1 MSSKNVNSFS
11 TIDTIN
17 TYSNSSLLGIVSGN
31 LTRLTSGNLVLN
43 KVNASNLIYNTGNQN
58 ISGRL
63 VIGDTIVDASYPYT
77 LSLQSNNQ
85 DTFLEILNSGG
96 AGKGAFFG
104 MNEDKFELYNWQG
117 GDIIFITAENPS
129 QGIDRLA
136 IKNNGNIGIG
146 TNIPSEKLE
155 VDGNILANNLVYN
168 TGNQTISGVKTF
180 ASRPTV
186 NGTGVLLSGEASAI
200 VLPNTLVYTTGDQ
213 TISGIKT
220 FANNLIVSGSGIFN
234 ALDLNNID
242 VLSLSGIDVNIIS
255 GGVSLTNRPT
265 VNGTG
270 VLLQGQNSFIINL
283 YNTSDTQSAG
293 HNYFG
298 NLSVGFDPNINNR
311 KFPVLEACIVK
322 KATWS
327 QFNGTVGSPSLNS
340 TGYFINTTTNVTGI
354 ISTTINTQNATTPN
368 HYIADFS
375 PPITI
380 STGDYIA
387 CSLFGPNY
395 TITFPATV
403 RNSVNLYCYN

>member
-11 TIDTIN
+11 TIGIID

-43 KVNASNLIYNTGNQN
+43 QVNASNLIYNTGNQ
-58 ISGRL
+58 
-63 VIGDTIVDASYPYT
+63 
-77 LSLQSNNQ
+77 
-85 DTFLEILNSGG
+85 
-96 AGKGAFFG
+96 
-104 MNEDKFELYNWQG
+104 
-117 GDIIFITAENPS
+117 
-129 QGIDRLA
+129 
-136 IKNNGNIGIG
+136 
-146 TNIPSEKLE
+146 
-155 VDGNILANNLVYN
+155 
-168 TGNQTISGVKTF
+168 TISGIKTF

-186 NGTGVLLSGEASAI
+186 NGTGVLLSGEASAV
-200 VLPNTLVYTTGDQ
+200 VLPTTLVYTTGNQ
-213 TISGIKT
+213 IISGTKT

-311 KFPVLEACIVK
+311 RFPVLEACIVK

-354 ISTTINTQNATTPN
+354 ISTTINNQNATTPN